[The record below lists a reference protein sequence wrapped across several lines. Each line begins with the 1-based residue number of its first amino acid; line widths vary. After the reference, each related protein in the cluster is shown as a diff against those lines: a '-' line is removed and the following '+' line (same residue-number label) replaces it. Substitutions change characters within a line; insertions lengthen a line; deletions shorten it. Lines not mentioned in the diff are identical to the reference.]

1 MNAAVRLVR
10 LLRGKGL
17 TVTTAESMTG
27 GLIAGAI
34 TSVPGVPLPLCG
46 HARGNPPEG
55 RSGGAGAGLPRRGK
69 GMRRRRFRRA
79 GQTNRKGAVMW
90 RTALSAGIAEN

>member
-34 TSVPGVPLPLCG
+34 TSVPGASEVLSLALC
-46 HARGNPPEG
+46 
-55 RSGGAGAGLPRRGK
+55 
-69 GMRRRRFRRA
+69 
-79 GQTNRKGAVMW
+79 T
-90 RTALSAGIAEN
+90 

>member
-34 TSVPGVPLPLCG
+34 TSVPGASEVLSLALCTYSNE
-46 HARGNPPEG
+46 A
-55 RSGGAGAGLPRRGK
+55 K
-69 GMRRRRFRRA
+69 RRFLGVSAQQADEPDGGVHLPSSRSVRR
-79 GQTNRKGAVMW
+79 V
-90 RTALSAGIAEN
+90 S